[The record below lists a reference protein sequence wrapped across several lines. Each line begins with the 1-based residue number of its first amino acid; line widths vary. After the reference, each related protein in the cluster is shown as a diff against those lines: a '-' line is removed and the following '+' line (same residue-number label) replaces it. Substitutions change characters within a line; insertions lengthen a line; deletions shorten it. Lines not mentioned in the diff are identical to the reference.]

1 MQFEKDFEIMQLSSQ
16 QVFLL
21 CTIREMKTEETLLHH
36 LPVELL
42 YQILFFS
49 ELPPHSFTF
58 ETNERVSA
66 NRWTAYDRAKAKMR
80 FVDDEFS
87 SEFALI
93 SFRPVPHRILAS
105 PSLYHPFFVDNAI
118 HDESRFSVLLQHS
131 IHKTL
136 PTGQEVLLT
145 GTAGD
150 GKHYPKIAIYLCTS
164 SSAHLSPYHVVKDIT
179 HTFDDP
185 YTTYWCLD
193 TYRDAIQSY
202 KKNKVLM
209 SLGMRRALDFYAF
222 FETDL

>member
-58 ETNERVSA
+58 ETNERVTA
-66 NRWTAYDRAKAKMR
+66 NRWTAYDRSKAKLR
-80 FVDDEFS
+80 YVDDRFS
-87 SEFALI
+87 SEFALL
-93 SFRPVPHRILAS
+93 SFRPIPHRILAC

-131 IHKTL
+131 IHETL
-136 PTGQEVLLT
+136 PTGEEVLLT
-145 GTAGD
+145 GETCFGEQ
-150 GKHYPKIAIYLCTS
+150 YPKIAIYLCTS
-164 SSAHLSPYHVVKDIT
+164 SSSHLSPYHVVKDIT

-185 YTTYWCLD
+185 YNNH
-193 TYRDAIQSY
+193 YRLSDYKEALQSY
-202 KKNKVLM
+202 EKNKVIR
-209 SLGMRRALDFYAF
+209 SIGVRDALEFYAF
-222 FETDL
+222 SM

>member
-58 ETNERVSA
+58 ETNERVTA
-66 NRWTAYDRAKAKMR
+66 NRWTAYDRSKAKLR
-80 FVDDEFS
+80 YVDDRFS
-87 SEFALI
+87 SEFALF
-93 SFRPVPHRILAS
+93 SFRPIPHRILAS

-131 IHKTL
+131 IHETL
-136 PTGQEVLLT
+136 PTGEEVLLT
-145 GTAGD
+145 GETCFEGQ
-150 GKHYPKIAIYLCTS
+150 YPKIAIYLCTS
-164 SSAHLSPYHVVKDIT
+164 SSSHLSPYHVVKDIT

-185 YTTYWCLD
+185 RNNH
-193 TYRDAIQSY
+193 YRLSDYKEALQSY
-202 KKNKVLM
+202 EKNKVIR
-209 SLGMRRALDFYAF
+209 STGVRQALEFYAF
-222 FETDL
+222 FM

>member
-58 ETNERVSA
+58 ETNERVTA
-66 NRWTAYDRAKAKMR
+66 NRWTAYDRAKAKLR
-80 FVDDEFS
+80 YVDDRFS
-87 SEFALI
+87 SEFALF
-93 SFRPVPHRILAS
+93 SFRPIPHRILAS

-131 IHKTL
+131 IHETL
-136 PTGQEVLLT
+136 PTGEEVLLT
-145 GTAGD
+145 GTSGN
-150 GKHYPKIAIYLCTS
+150 GKQYPKIAIYLCTS
-164 SSAHLSPYHVVKDIT
+164 SSSHLSPYHVVKDIT
-179 HTFDDP
+179 GTFNGP
-185 YTTYWCLD
+185 YTTYCSLGA
-193 TYRDAIQSY
+193 YRDAIQSY
-202 KKNKVLM
+202 ENNKVLR
-209 SLGMRRALDFYAF
+209 SIGVRDALAFYAF
-222 FETDL
+222 FM